1 MCKLSKYI
9 KISVATLFFI
19 LFSTKNVIG
28 QEKLDTSE
36 FIIEHLGIESL
47 DLNSVDAK
55 KVINSSV
62 KFKDNPK
69 LVIATIY
76 RLYGSVYNKIEHKI
90 NPSLIK
96 YNVQQLD
103 KDTINSSKK
112 YVMNIVSENV
122 FEKNQEETLIPMC
135 YLILG
140 FNFIE
145 DEEVVLWLF
154 KEFKDADNSVANRAA
169 ALDALIEASGE
180 KYKYYVS
187 MAFDLWFRSP
197 VAKEGEMAFKVIAA
211 NKARKRDN
219 HYLLS
224 HLICCWFTSHSSSR
238 YYNSLERTLKYCYT
252 SEQLIK
258 FSDILAVASAENA
271 NNTNLKRFTAWVNS
285 QKK

>member
-9 KISVATLFFI
+9 KISAGALFFI
-19 LFSTKNVIG
+19 LFSTKSVIG

-36 FIIEHLGIESL
+36 FIIKHLGIESL
-47 DLNSVDAK
+47 DLNRVNAK

-62 KFKDNPK
+62 KFKDKPE

-76 RLYGSVYNKIEHKI
+76 RLYGSVYSKIEHKI
-90 NPSLIK
+90 TPNLIK
-96 YNVQQLD
+96 YNAQQLD

-219 HYLLS
+219 HYLLN

-238 YYNSLERTLKYCYT
+238 YYNSLERTLKHCYT